1 MIAFFS
7 YKTYKKYK
15 SEKERRGRRGRS
27 SISVEKPRM
36 LDKKV
41 LYNRLIAKSQHIYQ
55 INSLPVDGLIKI
67 SDVDT
72 NKTIEKCFKY
82 ADFVL
87 SSPISYRRLSN
98 RLSEFGGI
106 IEDNYWR
113 RAR

>member
-1 MIAFFS
+1 M
-7 YKTYKKYK
+7 
-15 SEKERRGRRGRS
+15 
-27 SISVEKPRM
+27 
-36 LDKKV
+36 
-41 LYNRLIAKSQHIYQ
+41 LYNRLIAKNQHIYQ